1 MEEVFQIALDGPSG
15 AGKSTIAKR
24 VAKALSIDYID
35 TGAMYRAVAYKMIQE
50 GISPLDRKAIKIMLN
65 DTEINFEEGDTILD
79 GQVISDKIRTPEIS
93 KMASSTSAFPEVREK
108 LVALQ
113 REMGRTKSVIM
124 DGRDIGTNVFPNAK
138 YKFFLTAS
146 VEERAKRR
154 WMELKEKGQVVALS
168 EVQEEMIKR
177 DNNDKTRALNP
188 LCIAYDAVELDTTG
202 FSIDQVTELIIKL
215 VGNVEKG

>member
-50 GISPLDRKAIKIMLN
+50 GISPLDREAIKIMLN
-65 DTEINFEEGDTILD
+65 DTEINFKEGDTVLD
-79 GQVISDKIRTPEIS
+79 GQIISDQIRTPEIS

-108 LVALQ
+108 LVTLQ
-113 REMGRTKSVIM
+113 REMGRIKSVIM
-124 DGRDIGTNVFPNAK
+124 DGRDIGTNVFPTAK

-154 WMELKEKGQVVALS
+154 WMELKEKGQVVTLS
-168 EVQEEMIKR
+168 EVQAEMIKR

-188 LCIAYDAVELDTTG
+188 LCKAYDAVELDTTG
-202 FSIDQVTELIIKL
+202 LSIDQVTDLIL
-215 VGNVEKG
+215 NQVENEKY

>member
-50 GISPLDRKAIKIMLN
+50 GISPLDREAIKIMLN
-65 DTEINFEEGDTILD
+65 DTEINFKEGDTVLD
-79 GQVISDKIRTPEIS
+79 GQIISYQIRTPEIS

-108 LVALQ
+108 LVTLQ
-113 REMGRTKSVIM
+113 REMGRIKSVIM
-124 DGRDIGTNVFPNAK
+124 DGRDIGTNVFPTAK

-154 WMELKEKGQVVALS
+154 WMELKEKGQVVTLS
-168 EVQEEMIKR
+168 EVQAEMIKR

-188 LCIAYDAVELDTTG
+188 LCKAYDAVELDTTSL
-202 FSIDQVTELIIKL
+202 SIDQVTDLIL
-215 VGNVEKG
+215 NQVENEKY